1 MLGCMSF
8 SAAERQRLATLLLEL
23 GPDAPTL
30 CEGWDT
36 RDLAV
41 HLYIRENVP
50 SGAAGIFLPPLAALL
65 RRAEQ
70 KQYARPY
77 PEVVRDWAAGPSRLS
92 PIRLADEMFN
102 TVEHFV
108 HLEDVRRG
116 GGVVEP
122 RDFSARVNATLH
134 SALRKLAPIRL
145 ANSPIPVILVVEG
158 HPPLVVADS
167 RGVSGRGDEVL
178 RISGAVGELLLWVFG
193 RDAVRVSVSGDLEA
207 VGRKPLPLV

>member
-1 MLGCMSF
+1 MSF
-8 SAAERQRLATLLLEL
+8 SAAERQRLAALLLEL

-41 HLYIRENVP
+41 HLYLRENVP
-50 SGAAGIFLPPLAALL
+50 SAAAGIFLPPLAGLL

-70 KQYARPY
+70 KQSTRPF
-77 PEVVRDWAAGPSRLS
+77 PEVVRDWAAGPSGLS
-92 PIRLADEMFN
+92 PMRLADEMFN

-116 GGVVEP
+116 GGVVQP
-122 RDFSARVNATLH
+122 RDFSAQVNSTLYGV
-134 SALRKLAPIRL
+134 LRKLAPMRL
-145 ANSPIPVILVVEG
+145 STSPIPVILVADG

-167 RGVSGRGDEVL
+167 RGVSETGDEVL
-178 RISGAVGELLLWVFG
+178 RISGPVGELLLWVFG
-193 RDAVRVSVSGDLEA
+193 RDAVQVKVSGDLEA
-207 VGRKPLPLV
+207 VGRKPLNSV